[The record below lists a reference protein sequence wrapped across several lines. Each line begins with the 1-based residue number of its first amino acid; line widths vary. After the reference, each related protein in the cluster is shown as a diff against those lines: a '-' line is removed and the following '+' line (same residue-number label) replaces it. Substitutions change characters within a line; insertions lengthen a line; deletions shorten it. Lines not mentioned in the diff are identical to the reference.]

1 MDIFFFSNCPPR
13 LRENILRRSKPKCE
27 ERGEE
32 PGAQDFEKVYSK
44 RCLGLARVRKNIVL
58 LLWWTL
64 DYISNNQ
71 DELSIGVLVECIQ
84 I

>member
-32 PGAQDFEKVYSK
+32 PGAQDFEKVYSEE
-44 RCLGLARVRKNIVL
+44 V
-58 LLWWTL
+58 
-64 DYISNNQ
+64 SNSWR
-71 DELSIGVLVECIQ
+71 ELEKILSCCCGGHWITFQTIKMSFL
-84 I
+84 